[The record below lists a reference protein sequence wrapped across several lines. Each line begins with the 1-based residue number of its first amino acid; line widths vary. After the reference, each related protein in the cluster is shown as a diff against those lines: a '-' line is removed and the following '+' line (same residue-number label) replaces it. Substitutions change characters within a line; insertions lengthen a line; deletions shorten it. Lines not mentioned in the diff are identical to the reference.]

1 MHFYI
6 HIPFCESKCNYCA
19 FTSLKKND
27 YEKAYFQALK
37 EDIVFQLKQ
46 FNIQSNQI
54 KTLFIGGGTPSCVD
68 AYNYEDIFKILYPL
82 LDKNVEISCE
92 ANPNSATLNWLK
104 NMKNLG
110 VNRISFGA
118 QSFHPKKLHFL
129 GRIHNQEMIIK
140 ALENAN
146 KVGFKNIN
154 LDL

>member
-1 MHFYI
+1 MRFYK
-6 HIPFCESKCNYCA
+6 FE
-19 FTSLKKND
+19 KND

-54 KTLFIGGGTPSCVD
+54 KTLFIGGGTPSCVN

-118 QSFHPKKLHFL
+118 QSFHPKNFTFL
-129 GRIHNQEMIIK
+129 EEFTIK
-140 ALENAN
+140 
-146 KVGFKNIN
+146 K
-154 LDL
+154 

>member
-1 MHFYI
+1 MRFYK
-6 HIPFCESKCNYCA
+6 FE
-19 FTSLKKND
+19 KND

-118 QSFHPKKLHFL
+118 QSFHPKTSLSW
-129 GRIHNQEMIIK
+129 
-140 ALENAN
+140 
-146 KVGFKNIN
+146 KNSQSRNDYQSIRKCK
-154 LDL
+154 